1 MIHLNIYSYIIGQ
14 NKQRKSGY
22 FTGLAKSGIHLFLSF
37 MLERSLIH
45 INTWNRTQENYVTNY
60 NHAEAETPIL
70 WPPDVKN

>member
-22 FTGLAKSGIHLFLSF
+22 FTGLAKSGILAF

-45 INTWNRTQENYVTNY
+45 INTWNRT
-60 NHAEAETPIL
+60 
-70 WPPDVKN
+70 